1 MSTFS
6 WEPAQRCPN
15 GNTDDS
21 TESPAR
27 GLTCF
32 WHTRGYG
39 RRMDSSTTHQTESE
53 PPTPDDLLGELARAR
68 DELNACR
75 KRSEFSAGALRAM
88 TDGVITVDLHGTISF
103 LNPVASHMIG
113 WPEKEALGRPVTD
126 ILVLYD
132 DRGTRIDVLA
142 PTGAISSLRR
152 RDRHV
157 VFVQGAVT
165 QLVEDGD
172 DAIGCVVTFR
182 NVTAARRRM
191 DELKYHAT
199 HDSLTGLHNRRAFES
214 RLQRAIASARQHR
227 ACHSLI
233 CIDLDRFKAVNDRG
247 GHLAG
252 DELLRQLSALLR
264 EQLREH
270 DSLARLGGDEFA
282 VLLEHC
288 QPGQATVVAE
298 KIRCG
303 LEGFRFQ
310 WQGQEFTI
318 GASMGQVNFHDDAAT
333 GGELLNVADEMCY
346 LAKHRGRN
354 QVVVH
359 PRYSHGGHARVGKG
373 TSPQQQSG
381 QGR

>member
-1 MSTFS
+1 M
-6 WEPAQRCPN
+6 N
-15 GNTDDS
+15 
-21 TESPAR
+21 
-27 GLTCF
+27 
-32 WHTRGYG
+32 
-39 RRMDSSTTHQTESE
+39 SSTTHQNDSQAT
-53 PPTPDDLLGELARAR
+53 TPGNLVEELARAR
-68 DELNACR
+68 EALDACR
-75 KRSEFSAGALRAM
+75 KLSEFSAGALRAI

-126 ILVLYD
+126 ILMLYD
-132 DRGTRIDVLA
+132 DHGTRIDVLA
-142 PTGAISSLRR
+142 PTGTISSLRR

-165 QLVEDGD
+165 PLVEDD
-172 DAIGCVVTFR
+172 EDAIGCVVTFR
-182 NVTAARRRM
+182 NVTATRRLT
-191 DELKYHAT
+191 DELKYQAT

-214 RLQRAIASARQHR
+214 KLQRAIASARQQQ
-227 ACHSLI
+227 ACHSII

-247 GHLAG
+247 GHVAG
-252 DELLRQLSALLR
+252 DELLRQLSVLLR

-270 DSLARLGGDEFA
+270 DTLARLGGDEFA

-333 GGELLNVADEMCY
+333 GVELLNVADEMCY
-346 LAKHRGRN
+346 VAKRRGRN

-359 PRYSHGGHARVGKG
+359 PRYSHGSDAGVDEG
-373 TSPQQQSG
+373 TSSRRQSS

>member
-1 MSTFS
+1 
-6 WEPAQRCPN
+6 
-15 GNTDDS
+15 
-21 TESPAR
+21 
-27 GLTCF
+27 
-32 WHTRGYG
+32 
-39 RRMDSSTTHQTESE
+39 MDSSTTHHTGNE
-53 PPTPDDLLGELARAR
+53 PTTPDGLLEELAHVREAL
-68 DELNACR
+68 DAYR

-113 WPEKEALGRPVTD
+113 WPEKDALGRPVTD
-126 ILVLYD
+126 ILMLYD
-132 DRGTRIDVLA
+132 DHGTRIDVLA
-142 PTGAISSLRR
+142 PTGTISSLRR

-165 QLVEDGD
+165 PLVENGD
-172 DAIGCVVTFR
+172 AAIGCVVTFR
-182 NVTAARRRM
+182 NVTATRRLT
-191 DELKYHAT
+191 DELKYQAT

-214 RLQRAIASARQHR
+214 KLQRAITSARQQR
-227 ACHSLI
+227 ACHSII

-247 GHLAG
+247 GHVAG
-252 DELLRQLSALLR
+252 DELLRRLSLLLR

-270 DSLARLGGDEFA
+270 DTLARLGGDEFA

-310 WQGQEFTI
+310 WQRQEFTI

-333 GGELLNVADEMCY
+333 GAELLNIADEMCY
-346 LAKHRGRN
+346 LAKDRGRN

-359 PRYSHGGHARVGKG
+359 PGYSHAGYAPIGEG
-373 TSPQQQSG
+373 TSPQRKSS